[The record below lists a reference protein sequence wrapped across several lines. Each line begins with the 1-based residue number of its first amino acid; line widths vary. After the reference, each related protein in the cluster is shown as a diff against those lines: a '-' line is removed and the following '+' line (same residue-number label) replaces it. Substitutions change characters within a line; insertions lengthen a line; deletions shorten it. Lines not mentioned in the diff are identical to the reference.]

1 MVSIAGGV
9 QCIKNM
15 AAIMFRLVLIPML
28 LSVFAVESSERPK
41 EDTRKV
47 DYVFQLTKFIHWP
60 ASLTK
65 HSPIKLCLFATNPAQ
80 NNWQKIHLQKSRGH
94 EIQLHYINQYNQL
107 SQCNMFFVHKQIP
120 NSVIQKNY
128 YSLISNRILTIG
140 ERKNFAKEGG
150 IIELDFIEGSADIK
164 INLKTAY
171 EAGLSIN
178 ANLIEIASAVFK
190 QGRN

>member
-1 MVSIAGGV
+1 V

-28 LSVFAVESSERPK
+28 LSAFAVESSERSK
-41 EDTRKV
+41 ENTHKV
-47 DYVFQLTKFIHWP
+47 DYVLQLTKFIYWP
-60 ASLTK
+60 ASLIDYP
-65 HSPIKLCLFATNPAQ
+65 PIKLCLFATNPEK
-80 NNWQKIHLQKSRGH
+80 NNWQKIHLQKSQGH
-94 EIQLHYINQYNQL
+94 EIQLHYINQDNQL
-107 SQCNMFFVHKQIP
+107 SQCNMLFVHKRIP

-150 IIELDFIEGSADIK
+150 IIELDLNEGNAELR
-164 INLKTAY
+164 INLKTAH

-178 ANLIEIASAVFK
+178 ANLIEIASTVFK
-190 QGRN
+190 QGQN

>member
-1 MVSIAGGV
+1 
-9 QCIKNM
+9 M
-15 AAIMFRLVLIPML
+15 AAIMFRLILIPML
-28 LSVFAVESSERPK
+28 LSAFAVESSERPK

-47 DYVFQLTKFIHWP
+47 DYVLQLTKFIHWP

-80 NNWQKIHLQKSRGH
+80 DNWQKIHLKKSQGH
-94 EIQLHYINQYNQL
+94 EIQLHYINRDNQL
-107 SQCNMFFVHKQIP
+107 YQCHMLFVHKLIP

-128 YSLISNRILTIG
+128 YHLISNRILTIG

-150 IIELDFIEGSADIK
+150 IIELDLIEGNAELK
-164 INLKTAY
+164 INLKTAH
-171 EAGLSIN
+171 EAGLFIS

-190 QGRN
+190 RGQI